1 MLFYIIGI
9 NNFLILSG
17 FVGEL
22 FCWIVVLYYF
32 VFIFGIVLVYIIMCL
47 FFERWFVVV
56 KFVWYRVGFKS
67 YRIYIMVVIVWFILF
82 LFNVFY
88 FFEMKLGFVNYCEW
102 VLLMMG
108 DVRRGV
114 VLIEFLGKFFVLFVI
129 ICLLFLSLWVKVWD
143 LLVLF

>member
-47 FFERWFVVV
+47 LFERWFVVV

-88 FFEMKLGFVNYCEW
+88 FFEMKLGFENYCEW

>member
-1 MLFYIIGI
+1 M
-9 NNFLILSG
+9 
-17 FVGEL
+17 
-22 FCWIVVLYYF
+22 
-32 VFIFGIVLVYIIMCL
+32 FIFGIVLVYIIMCL

-88 FFEMKLGFVNYCEW
+88 FFEMKLGFENYCEW
-102 VLLMMG
+102 VFLMMG

-143 LLVLF
+143 LLVLFKINRGKVGVCYCVCV